1 MDPQDP
7 KHEEPAVPAAAP
19 GSPQPPD
26 PAPSA
31 DQPSTIQPSASV
43 SNPPESKPGVAKRP
57 ASKYPATKRTK
68 RARAFAP
75 SGRAERPYPAQ
86 GQARRAPEDRRK
98 PTEHPGTPQAP
109 KESPGKPP
117 MSRRAMVAVQKRAE
131 GRAKVPETFR
141 DSAKYFCF
149 SPTGLLK
156 ILRLVSRELM
166 TCIISTVFL
175 LVVAILTGQEKERRP
190 LFYIG
195 GVFCLV
201 AAIVCLIDALVVT
214 KEMRTAMKKAA
225 KVKFVLPKHLRG
237 STRLC
242 LCVTTPSVLLL
253 SSHTVIQSGLHVN
266 IKSGLLSR
274 EHFCFL
280 VLPCVKVLCTVL
292 RRRSPQP
299 RRLRGGAWPQG
310 SGLPGPQGTSK
321 RRPQTRGCLAK
332 SR

>member
-1 MDPQDP
+1 F
-7 KHEEPAVPAAAP
+7 
-19 GSPQPPD
+19 
-26 PAPSA
+26 
-31 DQPSTIQPSASV
+31 I
-43 SNPPESKPGVAKRP
+43 
-57 ASKYPATKRTK
+57 
-68 RARAFAP
+68 
-75 SGRAERPYPAQ
+75 
-86 GQARRAPEDRRK
+86 
-98 PTEHPGTPQAP
+98 TEHPQQNIPQGGN
-109 KESPGKPP
+109 KKQQSK
-117 MSRRAMVAVQKRAE
+117 
-131 GRAKVPETFR
+131 
-141 DSAKYFCF
+141 SAKGAVACF
-149 SPTGLLK
+149 VSGKAHETYIAITIQEACIVLVFILVYVVTLQHLLVFLHWPLFDL
-156 ILRLVSRELM
+156 INS
-166 TCIISTVFL
+166 IISTVFL

-274 EHFCFL
+274 RHFCLL
-280 VLPCVKVLCTVL
+280 VLPCVKVLCMVL

-310 SGLPGPQGTSK
+310 SCLPGPQGTSE
-321 RRPQTRGCLAK
+321 RRPQTWDCLAK
-332 SR
+332 SG

>member
-7 KHEEPAVPAAAP
+7 KHEEPAEPAAAP

-43 SNPPESKPGVAKRP
+43 SKPPESKPEVAKRP
-57 ASKYPATKRTK
+57 ASKYPASKRTK
-68 RARAFAP
+68 RARTSAP

-98 PTEHPGTPQAP
+98 PTQHPGTPQAP
-109 KESPGKPP
+109 KGSPGKPP

-156 ILRLVSRELM
+156 ILRLILLIVAIACFVSGKAHETYIAITIQEACIVLVFILVYVV
-166 TCIISTVFL
+166 TLHHLLVFLHWPLFDLINSIISTVFL
-175 LVVAILTGQEKERRP
+175 LVVAIVTGQEKERRP

-225 KVKFVLPKHLRG
+225 KVKFVLPKAQKP
-237 STRLC
+237 
-242 LCVTTPSVLLL
+242 TPQAS
-253 SSHTVIQSGLHVN
+253 
-266 IKSGLLSR
+266 
-274 EHFCFL
+274 
-280 VLPCVKVLCTVL
+280 
-292 RRRSPQP
+292 
-299 RRLRGGAWPQG
+299 
-310 SGLPGPQGTSK
+310 
-321 RRPQTRGCLAK
+321 
-332 SR
+332 

>member
-156 ILRLVSRELM
+156 ILRLILLIAAIACFVSGKAHETYIAITIQEACIILVFILVYVV
-166 TCIISTVFL
+166 TLQHLLVFLHWPLFDLINSIISTVFL

-225 KVKFVLPKHLRG
+225 KVKFVLPKAKK
-237 STRLC
+237 
-242 LCVTTPSVLLL
+242 P
-253 SSHTVIQSGLHVN
+253 
-266 IKSGLLSR
+266 K
-274 EHFCFL
+274 
-280 VLPCVKVLCTVL
+280 
-292 RRRSPQP
+292 PQ
-299 RRLRGGAWPQG
+299 A
-310 SGLPGPQGTSK
+310 S
-321 RRPQTRGCLAK
+321 
-332 SR
+332 